1 MYIARVDWTNKCG
14 KTYRSIWLRE
24 SYRDESGR
32 SRTRNIL
39 NLKDWDP
46 LLVDLLEE
54 SLESLRR
61 KKSEERKDGKR
72 KDGSAAPGKKERGSG
87 ERYCLDAMV
96 FKQDKSFGAAFAVA
110 EVCRLLGVARVLGT
124 RRRGK
129 ARLVA
134 EWRVRLLE
142 QGSRLS
148 AVRAGEI
155 HDLAGCWA
163 SEGSRRA
170 ICATNTAWLSE
181 RQSRME
187 QELFSERYPDGSAPS
202 LFLYDVTSSYLEG
215 VENEFADWGY
225 NRDKKKEDA
234 DRRGAAV
241 RRGDAGLGGG
251 VRGEHERSEPVGS
264 QIEKA
269 AKRALLRRVTF
280 VGDGGMLKSDLEA
293 LASEGFSYITG
304 ITKAQISASRR
315 SSQLGLFDDDLK
327 GSARRRRAVR
337 LHPGTL

>member
-1 MYIARVDWTNKCG
+1 M
-14 KTYRSIWLRE
+14 RE

-124 RRRGK
+124 DDEGK
-129 ARLVA
+129 LALWQVA
-134 EWRVRLLE
+134 VRLLE

-155 HDLAGCWA
+155 HDLAGVLGIRKGFT
-163 SEGSRRA
+163 E
-170 ICATNTAWLSE
+170 NDLYDNLAWLSE

-187 QELFSERYPDGSAPS
+187 RELFSERYPDGSAPS
-202 LFLYDVTSSYLEG
+202 LFLYDVTSSYPEG
-215 VENEFADWGY
+215 VENEFADW
-225 NRDKKKEDA
+225 
-234 DRRGAAV
+234 
-241 RRGDAGLGGG
+241 
-251 VRGEHERSEPVGS
+251 
-264 QIEKA
+264 
-269 AKRALLRRVTF
+269 
-280 VGDGGMLKSDLEA
+280 
-293 LASEGFSYITG
+293 
-304 ITKAQISASRR
+304 
-315 SSQLGLFDDDLK
+315 
-327 GSARRRRAVR
+327 
-337 LHPGTL
+337 